1 MKFFQQLYTKVLL
14 KPSIKFRLN
23 TLFLTQSI
31 QFLYTSFLVPYFFI
45 PSKFLKIKFL
55 KINNLNTLY
64 LRYSYIMLFL
74 ATALAIIFY
83 YC

>member
-31 QFLYTSFLVPYFFI
+31 QFLYKSFLVPYFFI
-45 PSKFLKIKFL
+45 PTKFLKIKFL
-55 KINNLNTLY
+55 KINNFNTLY
-64 LRYSYIMLFL
+64 LRYSYIFL
-74 ATALAIIFY
+74 GITLILVFIFY